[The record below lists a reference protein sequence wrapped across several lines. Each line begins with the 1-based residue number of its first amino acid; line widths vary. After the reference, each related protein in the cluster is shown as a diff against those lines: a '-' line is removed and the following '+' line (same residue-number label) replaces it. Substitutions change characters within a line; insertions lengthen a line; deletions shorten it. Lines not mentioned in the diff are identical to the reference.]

1 MVFASTALALVGFQ
15 LSGTVKLCK
24 GSLTVLLGTLALG
37 AGTTCS
43 TDVKT
48 VVTVTRT
55 DSGQRIGHDVT

>member
-24 GSLTVLLGTLALG
+24 GSLTALFGTLG
-37 AGTTCS
+37 PGTTCP